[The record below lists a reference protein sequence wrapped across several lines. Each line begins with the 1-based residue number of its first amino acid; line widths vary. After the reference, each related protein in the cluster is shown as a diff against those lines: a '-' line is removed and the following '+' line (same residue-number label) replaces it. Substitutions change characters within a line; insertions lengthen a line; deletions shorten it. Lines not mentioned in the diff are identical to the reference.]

1 MNAIT
6 VGRSP
11 ENTISVSPNYATVSG
26 HHVTI
31 TQANGQLYLQD
42 HSTNGTYINGQF
54 VHNNQQIAITP
65 NDTITLGREYHLDMS
80 AVVRALQATAGGG
93 QETRLRQPQAQGQAV
108 VVNIQNNVYKPH
120 TARPQEQQPIETPH
134 RTEPKNLNSF
144 NWGAF
149 WFSWLWA
156 VCHNVWWGLLCFIP
170 FVNMVV
176 PFVLGFK
183 GNRAA
188 WEKFSGTAEEFER
201 KQAAWSKWG
210 WIIFVV
216 TLVLYIIITIANI

>member
-11 ENTISVSPNYATVSG
+11 ENTIIVSPNYTTVSG
-26 HHVTI
+26 HHATI

-93 QETRLRQPQAQGQAV
+93 RETMLRQPQTPRYV
-108 VVNIQNNVYKPH
+108 DPM
-120 TARPQEQQPIETPH
+120 PQPAETPH
-134 RTEPKNLNSF
+134 RAEPKNLDSF

-149 WFSWLWA
+149 WLNWLWA
-156 VCHNVWWGLLCFIP
+156 VCHSVSWGLLCFIP
-170 FVNMVV
+170 IVNIVI

-188 WEKFSGTAEEFER
+188 WEKFSGTAEEFEQ
-201 KQAAWSKWG
+201 KQAAWSRWG
-210 WIIFVV
+210 WIFVV
-216 TLVLYIIITIANI
+216 ILVLNILRIITIANI

>member
-11 ENTISVSPNYATVSG
+11 ENTIVVSPNYTTVSG
-26 HHVTI
+26 RHLTI

-65 NDTITLGREYHLDMS
+65 YDTITLGREYHLDMS
-80 AVVRALQATAGGG
+80 AVVRALQPTAGGG
-93 QETRLRQPQAQGQAV
+93 RETMLRQPQEPRYV
-108 VVNIQNNVYKPH
+108 DPPF
-120 TARPQEQQPIETPH
+120 TPQPAETPH
-134 RTEPKNLNSF
+134 RAEPKNLNSF

-149 WFSWLWA
+149 WLNWLWA
-156 VCHNVWWGLLCFIP
+156 VCHSVWWGLLGFIP
-170 FVNMVV
+170 IVGIII

-216 TLVLYIIITIANI
+216 SLVLYIIVTLADI